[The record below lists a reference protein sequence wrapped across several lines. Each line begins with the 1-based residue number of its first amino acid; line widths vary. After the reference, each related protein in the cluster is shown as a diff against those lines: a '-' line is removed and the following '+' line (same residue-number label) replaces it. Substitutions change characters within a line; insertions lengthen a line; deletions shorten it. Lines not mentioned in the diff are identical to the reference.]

1 MNLGLRKWRN
11 DGGTSSG
18 DGHEHRAC
26 SLTFGYG
33 FGPNAVM
40 GLATLLLMVVVTVA
54 WGQGASRSERASR
67 RESRRDASAA
77 SNRSSS
83 TNSSSTTN
91 AVAKSELGAFG
102 LISDRNIF
110 NPNRG
115 PRSSGR
121 TASTNEAP
129 VKPIVVETFSL
140 VGTLLHGQGQ
150 FAFFDGSG
158 SLFKKALRVEE
169 SIGGT
174 KLKEIGQNQ
183 VKLDVGGKEM
193 LLAIGMQMRRQD
205 EGPWELKGRPLVE
218 SNTGKSTDPASSSEE
233 DEIIRK
239 LMQKREKE

>member
-1 MNLGLRKWRN
+1 
-11 DGGTSSG
+11 
-18 DGHEHRAC
+18 
-26 SLTFGYG
+26 
-33 FGPNAVM
+33 V
-40 GLATLLLMVVVTVA
+40 
-54 WGQGASRSERASR
+54 
-67 RESRRDASAA
+67 
-77 SNRSSS
+77 
-83 TNSSSTTN
+83 
-91 AVAKSELGAFG
+91 VAKSELAAFG

-121 TASTNEAP
+121 SASTNEAP
-129 VKPIVVETFSL
+129 PKPIVVETFSL
-140 VGTLLHGQGQ
+140 VGTLIHGQGQ

-158 SLFKKALRVEE
+158 SSFKKALRIEE

-205 EGPWELKGRPLVE
+205 EGPWELKGRALVE
-218 SNTGKSTDPASSSEE
+218 SNTGKSSEPASSSEE